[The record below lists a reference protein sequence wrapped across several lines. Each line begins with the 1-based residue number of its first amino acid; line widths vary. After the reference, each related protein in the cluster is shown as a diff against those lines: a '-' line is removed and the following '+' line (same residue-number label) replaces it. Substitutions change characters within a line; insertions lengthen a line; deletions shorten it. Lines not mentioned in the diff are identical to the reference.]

1 MYGLIGPR
9 GPGKSNWKGTYSN
22 ASVTMLRNYVGTRA
36 VAIVKIIKSGKVWM
50 VFESG
55 LKELIAFVVL

>member
-36 VAIVKIIKSGKVWM
+36 VAIVKIIKIVCNIFFENGQGKLVM
-50 VFESG
+50 
-55 LKELIAFVVL
+55 